1 MSGASNAETGNR
13 LTNLRNTVKSLLKEK
28 NSFTYLF
35 ELAEKYTKVDREYLF
50 WGKS

>member
-1 MSGASNAETGNR
+1 MSKSAEGNR
-13 LTNLRNTVKSLLKEK
+13 LTNLRNTVKSFLKEQ

-50 WGKS
+50 WGK